1 MTRRSFAGWYVVG
14 LMLMTTGLVA
24 QQPVYQSKPE
34 TITATIE
41 AIDKA
46 NRVVTLK
53 GPKGSSVDFKAPD
66 QLEGFNSLKVGDE
79 VTATYKAGILEVRYP
94 YKVPTEAQPRKVTV
108 TRS

>member
-46 NRVVTLK
+46 NRVVIK
-53 GPKGSSVDFKAPD
+53 G
-66 QLEGFNSLKVGDE
+66 Q
-79 VTATYKAGILEVRYP
+79 TYNLYP
-94 YKVPTEAQPRKVTV
+94 E
-108 TRS
+108 RS